1 MTSRARQKWD
11 EEEDNSLIK
20 RFQSGE
26 FPSKIAS
33 DFGRTELAIRS
44 RLTKHGLLPK
54 ITQEELDRFSSIR
67 SEAEKQ
73 TVKKEKRKKKMA
85 PADIQQAFHRFHCVY
100 AIINPKSHV
109 YIGYSHDVWHRVG
122 KHNTDKGAKATRE
135 NGPWFPF
142 SIICL
147 AAMHDAKA
155 LEIET
160 QKNFSEFKK
169 RNKKSLQEVLAQI
182 GVPFDYKKVVLLK

>member
-1 MTSRARQKWD
+1 MTNRARQKWD
-11 EEEDNSLIK
+11 EAEDNSLIE
-20 RFQSGE
+20 RFQSGD
-26 FPSKIAS
+26 FPSKIAK

-44 RLTKHGLLPK
+44 RLAKHGLLPK

-73 TVKKEKRKKKMA
+73 IVKKEKRKRKMT

-100 AIINPKSHV
+100 AIINPKGQV
-109 YIGYSHDVWHRVG
+109 YIGYSNNVWHRVG
-122 KHNTDKGAKATRE
+122 QHNKSSAAKATRK

-155 LEIET
+155 LETEA

-182 GVPFDYKKVVLLK
+182 GVPFDYEKVVLLK